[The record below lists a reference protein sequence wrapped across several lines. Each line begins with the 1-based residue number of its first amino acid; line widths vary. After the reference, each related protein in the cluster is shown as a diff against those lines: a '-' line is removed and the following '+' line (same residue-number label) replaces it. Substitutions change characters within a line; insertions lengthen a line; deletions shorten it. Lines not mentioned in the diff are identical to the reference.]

1 MTTSIHFEVIQI
13 HFGHSKMQAHWMWWP
28 AHILRSSPSGS
39 WVCCLFAA
47 HSSMKYGHIPH
58 LIRYDGGD
66 TVRRE
71 RKTEITRIEKVWNG
85 IPIGK
90 GSSCRFFVD
99 NFFNTEQISKKSN
112 IMAKQRKKT
121 CWNSFWTQKSWQ

>member
-1 MTTSIHFEVIQI
+1 M
-13 HFGHSKMQAHWMWWP
+13 
-28 AHILRSSPSGS
+28 
-39 WVCCLFAA
+39 CCVFAA

-99 NFFNTEQISKKSN
+99 NFFNTEQISKKVTLWQNKERKHVGIQFEPRNHDKNSQH
-112 IMAKQRKKT
+112 MARIEEPL
-121 CWNSFWTQKSWQ
+121 KSLYMCNKCLI